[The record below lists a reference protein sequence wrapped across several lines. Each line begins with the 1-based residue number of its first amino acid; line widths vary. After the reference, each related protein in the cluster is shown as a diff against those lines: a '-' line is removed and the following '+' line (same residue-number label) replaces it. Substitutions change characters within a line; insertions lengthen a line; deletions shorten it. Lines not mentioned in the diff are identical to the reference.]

1 MIAKKFGVALAL
13 LLTAT
18 SAGFARPLE
27 HQRTHDHTPGYYDYA
42 PSYGGGPAYSGG
54 GPDLSIGSQ
63 R

>member
-13 LLTAT
+13 LLAAT
-18 SAGFARPLE
+18 SAGFARLQ

-42 PSYGGGPAYSGG
+42 PGYGGGPAYSGG